1 MDVKCT
7 KKCLNSCSHCCGN
20 GDEKK
25 DHYRNIQNEI
35 QLSNWPPIGQVTY
48 ASLNEPHV
56 EIEEELMR
64 SQGAILVNWWSDILR
79 IEWYWYF

>member
-7 KKCLNSCSHCCGN
+7 KICLNSCSHCCGN

-25 DHYRNIQNEI
+25 DHYRKIQNEI

-64 SQGAILVNWWSDILR
+64 SQGAILVN
-79 IEWYWYF
+79 